1 MTLWGNGNIIYVKT
15 KKEERH
21 MSITII
27 KQKVEEAEKILINN
41 NNAHWGYTEYEKEV
55 YSQVS
60 YDDLG
65 FNVKFTIK
73 EKNPLREKINHFES
87 VHEDSCV
94 EFFANFDPENSD
106 RYINFETNANG
117 VMNVSFRANRYDA
130 TPLKLEEVE
139 GFGIKADIFDD
150 YWTVS
155 YKIEFSFLKKYY
167 PNFDIDK
174 AEYISCNFYKCGEK
188 TEIEHYMSY
197 FEVKTEKPDFH
208 RPEYFGRIYLK

>member
-1 MTLWGNGNIIYVKT
+1 MENKEKGRVIY
-15 KKEERH
+15 
-21 MSITII
+21 MSITIK
-27 KQKVEEAEKILINN
+27 KQNVHESEKILINN
-41 NNAHWGYTEYEKEV
+41 NNAHWGYTEYESEV

-60 YDDLG
+60 YDDSG

-73 EKNPLREKINHFES
+73 EKNPLREKTNHFES

-94 EFFANFDPENSD
+94 EFFANFDPKNSN

-117 VMNVSFRANRYDA
+117 VMNVSFRADRFDYVN
-130 TPLKLEEVE
+130 LKHEEVE
-139 GFGIKADIFDD
+139 GFGIKPDIFDD

-155 YKIEFSFLKKYY
+155 YKISFDFLKKYY
-167 PNFDIDK
+167 PEFDIDK

-188 TEIEHYMSY
+188 TEIEHYISH

-208 RPEYFGRIYLK
+208 RPEYFGKLYIK